1 MGSITIEGGHRLGGD
16 VTVQGAKNSVLPIL
30 AATLLCGGECRI
42 RRCPHLSDVDAAADI
57 LRYLGCKVDWSDGDL
72 LVDSRVLARCDIPQT
87 LMRRMRSSVIF
98 LGAILARCG
107 WAELSYPGGCELGP
121 RPIDLHLAALR
132 TLGASIEERGGKL
145 YCQARHLTGGQI
157 VLAIPS
163 VGATENAMLAACGAE
178 GVTVITNAAREPEIV
193 DLQDFLCACGAEVR
207 GAGGSVI
214 TVEGKR
220 PLHGC
225 SHRVIADRIVAAT
238 YLCAGAAAGGDI
250 LLRQADCRHLAT
262 VTTALQQAGCRIDC
276 GEEGIRLRSEGRL
289 QAVTPVRTAPYPGF
303 PTDCQAILMAALL
316 RSRGTTVFVENIFE
330 SRYRHVAELQRMG
343 ADIRVEGRVAVVCG
357 VERLH
362 GADVLSADLRGGAA
376 LALAALAARGS
387 SRLGG
392 VEFVRRGYADL
403 DRLLAGLG
411 AQIWQEIPARSGVV
425 KKTPT
430 KKQFCLAIGAKK

>member
-1 MGSITIEGGHRLGGD
+1 
-16 VTVQGAKNSVLPIL
+16 
-30 AATLLCGGECRI
+30 
-42 RRCPHLSDVDAAADI
+42 
-57 LRYLGCKVDWSDGDL
+57 
-72 LVDSRVLARCDIPQT
+72 
-87 LMRRMRSSVIF
+87 
-98 LGAILARCG
+98 
-107 WAELSYPGGCELGP
+107 
-121 RPIDLHLAALR
+121 
-132 TLGASIEERGGKL
+132 
-145 YCQARHLTGGQI
+145 
-157 VLAIPS
+157 
-163 VGATENAMLAACGAE
+163 MLAACGAE

-376 LALAALAARGS
+376 LVIAALQAEGQS
-387 SRLGG
+387 SIHRTHHIQ
-392 VEFVRRGYADL
+392 RGYADL
-403 DRLLAGLG
+403 TGDLARLG
-411 AQIWQEIPARSGVV
+411 ARIRAEG
-425 KKTPT
+425 K
-430 KKQFCLAIGAKK
+430 